1 MSDEK
6 HMFGSSD
13 HADSAGQPWAG
24 RSFEANAFA
33 DDDGSAPV
41 AFLEAM
47 TEFRSHEYL
56 STERAEA
63 HARVIEVVKESRFLA
78 PLVAEAGDIGFT
90 EEGLKVEKT
99 QELALVYV
107 GGPNGE
113 KTLPVFSNVASMF
126 AWNPDARPIPVD
138 GRRVAASAVHDGAE
152 MVVVDPGAETEVA
165 IRVKT
170 LEAMALGREWV
181 PAHIDP
187 EVVAAFKNSADGQVF
202 VRGIRLLAGDPDAR
216 GIENELV
223 VQISL
228 VPNLAQDQMVKQIEQ
243 LSNRWMLA
251 DVIAE
256 RVTSMTVQVI
266 PADS

>member
-1 MSDEK
+1 
-6 HMFGSSD
+6 
-13 HADSAGQPWAG
+13 
-24 RSFEANAFA
+24 
-33 DDDGSAPV
+33 
-41 AFLEAM
+41 
-47 TEFRSHEYL
+47 
-56 STERAEA
+56 
-63 HARVIEVVKESRFLA
+63 VIEAVAESRFLA

-90 EEGLKVEKT
+90 DEGLKVEKT

-113 KTLPVFSNVASMF
+113 KAVPIFSNVAAMM
-126 AWNPDARPIPVD
+126 AWNSDARPIPVN
-138 GRRVAASAVHDGAE
+138 GLRVAAAVLHDDGG
-152 MVVVDPGAETEVA
+152 MVVIDAGSETELA
-165 IRVKT
+165 INTKT
-170 LEAMALGREWV
+170 LEAMVSERPWV

-187 EVVAAFKNSADGQVF
+187 DVVAAFKNSADGQVF

-228 VPNLAQDQMVKQIEQ
+228 VPNLAQDQMVQQIEQ

-256 RVTSMTVQVI
+256 RVNSMTVQVI
-266 PADS
+266 PAES

>member
-1 MSDEK
+1 MSDDK

-13 HADSAGQPWAG
+13 AADSAGQPWAG

-33 DDDGSAPV
+33 DDNGSAPPE
-41 AFLEAM
+41 FLAAI

-56 STERAEA
+56 SDERAHA
-63 HARVIEVVKESRFLA
+63 HAHVVEVITTSRLLA
-78 PLVAEAGDIGFT
+78 PLIAEAGDIGLT
-90 EEGLKVEKT
+90 GEGHKVDKT

-113 KTLPVFSNVASMF
+113 KTLPVFSNVASMY

-138 GRRVAASAVHDGAE
+138 GLRVAASVLHDGGE
-152 MVVVDPGAETEVA
+152 MVVIDPGSDTEIA
-165 IRVKT
+165 LRAKT
-170 LEAMALGREWV
+170 LEAMATGRAWV
-181 PAHIDP
+181 PNQIDP
-187 EVVAAFKNSADGQVF
+187 DVVDAFKNSADGQAF
-202 VRGIRLLAGDPDAR
+202 VRGVRLLAGDPDAR

-228 VPNLAQDQMVKQIEQ
+228 VPDLAQDQVVQQVEV
-243 LSNRWMLA
+243 LSNRWLQA

-266 PADS
+266 AAR

>member
-1 MSDEK
+1 MSHDN

-13 HADSAGQPWAG
+13 QADSAGQPWAG
-24 RSFEANAFA
+24 RSFEPNAFA
-33 DDDGSAPV
+33 GDDGSAP
-41 AFLEAM
+41 AEFLEAM
-47 TEFRSHEYL
+47 TDFRSHEYL
-56 STERAEA
+56 SEERARA
-63 HARVIEVVKESRFLA
+63 HARAIAAITSSRLLA
-78 PLVAEAGDIGFT
+78 PLVAEAGDVGFT
-90 EEGLKVEKT
+90 DDGLKVDKT

-113 KTLPVFSNVASMF
+113 KTLPVFSNVAAMR

-138 GRRVAASAVHDGAE
+138 GLRVAASAVHDGAE
-152 MVVVDPGAETEVA
+152 MVVVDPGAETEMA
-165 IRVKT
+165 IRAKT
-170 LEAMALGREWV
+170 LEAMALGRDWV

-187 EVVAAFKNSADGQVF
+187 DIIAAFKGSADGQVF
-202 VRGIRLLAGDPDAR
+202 VRGVRLIAGDPDAR

-228 VPNLAQDQMVKQIEQ
+228 VPNLAQDQVVQQIEQ
-243 LSNRWMLA
+243 LSNRWLLA

-266 PADS
+266 PAAS

>member
-1 MSDEK
+1 MTDK

-24 RSFEANAFA
+24 RSFEPNAFA

-41 AFLEAM
+41 EFIAAM
-47 TEFRSHEYL
+47 KEFRSHEYL

-63 HARVIEVVKESRFLA
+63 HARAIEVIKSSRLLA

-90 EEGLKVEKT
+90 EEGLKVDKT

-107 GGPNGE
+107 AGPNGE
-113 KTLPVFSNVASMF
+113 KTLPVFSNVATMY

-138 GRRVAASAVHDGAE
+138 GLRVAASVIHDGAE
-152 MVVVDPGAETEVA
+152 MVVIDPGDVSEIA
-165 IRVKT
+165 IRIKT
-170 LEAMALGREWV
+170 LEAMVAGRAWV
-181 PAHIDP
+181 PPQIDS
-187 EVVAAFKNSADGQVF
+187 EIIAAFKDSADGQVF
-202 VRGIRLLAGDPDAR
+202 VRGVRLIAGDPDAR

-228 VPNLAQDQMVKQIEQ
+228 VPNLAQDQVVQQIEQ
-243 LSNRWMLA
+243 LSNRWLLA

-266 PADS
+266 PAAS